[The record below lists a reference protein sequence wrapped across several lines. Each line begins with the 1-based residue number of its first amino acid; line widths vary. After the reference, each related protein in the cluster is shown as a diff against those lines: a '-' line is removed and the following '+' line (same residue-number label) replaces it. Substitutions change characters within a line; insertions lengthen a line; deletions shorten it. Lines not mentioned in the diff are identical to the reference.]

1 MAKNQWNELLLE
13 QVRQL
18 PMASSKEQVQLR
30 LNLLIVEASKQK
42 KRSQLNLNSF
52 FKPINFLAQENSLT
66 LLVSFLMRLI
76 LVNKINK
83 NF

>member
-30 LNLLIVEASKQK
+30 LNLLMVEASKQ
-42 KRSQLNLNSF
+42 NHTN
-52 FKPINFLAQENSLT
+52 
-66 LLVSFLMRLI
+66 
-76 LVNKINK
+76 
-83 NF
+83 